1 MESADR
7 ETTNP
12 YCIPDGLNDDEV
24 YDASKAVTKFRE
36 EVVDNDSPRQLF
48 TVSLMEGPEELQ
60 REIMVC
66 YKNKTNNLRVRPR
79 VLFEGEEGAGSG
91 PVREFLLTAI
101 KTIDEGMRLGLSPLY
116 FLRVRK
122 IIDCLSM
129 IMHFGLLALSKR
141 LAK

>member
-12 YCIPDGLNDDEV
+12 YSIPDGLNDDDDEV
-24 YDASKAVTKFRE
+24 YDASEAVTKFRE
-36 EVVDNDSPRQLF
+36 EVVDNNSPRQLF
-48 TVSLMEGPEELQ
+48 TVSHMEGPEELQ

-66 YKNKTNNLRVRPR
+66 YKSKANNLRARPR

-101 KTIDEGMRLGLSPLY
+101 NTGRNLSFI
-116 FLRVRK
+116 FLCVK
-122 IIDCLSM
+122 V
-129 IMHFGLLALSKR
+129 
-141 LAK
+141 